1 MYNFYTPLAPFHIGS
16 GRKRGESLVNDDG
29 GGGGGDRWLREK
41 RKKSFC
47 LALKLVLPRP
57 HYPPLAATVPGQV
70 LQPLLKV

>member
-1 MYNFYTPLAPFHIGS
+1 MYNFYTPPARSILEVG
-16 GRKRGESLVNDDG
+16 GKRGESLVNDD

-47 LALKLVLPRP
+47 LALELVLPRP